1 MKATEIFQKFFA
13 ELSAV
18 ETSGVELA
26 QAKLD
31 NGTVL
36 EAESFEA
43 GQPIFIVSEEDRIA
57 VPVGEYK
64 MEDGRI
70 LVVVEEGVIGEI
82 KEAAAEAE
90 EEEAPEVEVEV
101 EAAAE
106 PTMEDKIKEVVMP
119 ILEEMRAE
127 MSAMKEEMGAYKKK
141 QEMSS
146 DMPAAMP
153 IRHNPEAAPAPARV
167 NLAQNAPESAIDRVL
182 ARLNK

>member
-18 ETSGVELA
+18 ETSEVELA

-57 VPVGEYK
+57 VPVGEYQ

-70 LVVVEEGVIGEI
+70 LVVAEEGVIGEI
-82 KEAAAEAE
+82 KEAAAEVE
-90 EEEAPEVEVEV
+90 EEPSVEIEV

-106 PTMEDKIKEVVMP
+106 PSIEEKVKELVMP
-119 ILEEMRAE
+119 LLEEMKAE
-127 MSAMKEEMGAYKKK
+127 LSAIKEEMGAYKKK

-146 DMPAAMP
+146 DMPAATP
-153 IRHNPEAAPAPARV
+153 IRHNPESSNEPAKV
-167 NLAQNAPESAIDRVL
+167 NFAQNAPVNAIDRVL

>member
-18 ETSGVELA
+18 ETSEVELA

-57 VPVGEYK
+57 VPVGEYV

-70 LVVVEEGVIGEI
+70 LVVAEEGVIGEI
-82 KEAAAEAE
+82 KEATAE
-90 EEEAPEVEVEV
+90 EEEAPSVEVEV
-101 EAAAE
+101 EAAVE
-106 PTMEDKIKEVVMP
+106 PTMEDKIKEMVMP
-119 ILEEMRAE
+119 LIEEMRAE
-127 MSAMKEEMGAYKKK
+127 MSAIKEEMAKKK

-167 NLAQNAPESAIDRVL
+167 NLAQNAAETSIDRVL

>member
-90 EEEAPEVEVEV
+90 EEAPEVEVEV

-127 MSAMKEEMGAYKKK
+127 MSAMKEEMAKKK

-146 DMPAAMP
+146 DMPAATP

-167 NLAQNAPESAIDRVL
+167 NLAQNAPESSIDRVL

>member
-18 ETSGVELA
+18 ETSEVELA

-57 VPVGEYK
+57 VPVGEYQ

-82 KEAAAEAE
+82 KEATAEV
-90 EEEAPEVEVEV
+90 EEAPSVEVEV
-101 EAAAE
+101 EAAVE
-106 PTMEDKIKEVVMP
+106 PTMEDKIKEMVMP
-119 ILEEMRAE
+119 LIEEMKAE
-127 MSAMKEEMGAYKKK
+127 LSAIKEEMAKKK

-167 NLAQNAPESAIDRVL
+167 NLAQNAPESALDRVL
-182 ARLNK
+182 ARINK

>member
-18 ETSGVELA
+18 ETSEVELA

-57 VPVGEYK
+57 VPVGEYQ

-70 LVVVEEGVIGEI
+70 LVVAEEGVIGEI
-82 KEAAAEAE
+82 KEAAAEV
-90 EEEAPEVEVEV
+90 EEEAPSVEVEV
-101 EAAAE
+101 EAAVE
-106 PTMEDKIKEVVMP
+106 PTMEEKIKEMVMP
-119 ILEEMRAE
+119 LIEEMRAE
-127 MSAMKEEMGAYKKK
+127 MSAIKEEMAKKK

-167 NLAQNAPESAIDRVL
+167 NLAQNAAETSIDRVL

>member
-18 ETSGVELA
+18 ETSEVELA
-26 QAKLD
+26 QVKLD

-57 VPVGEYK
+57 VPVGEYQ

-82 KEAAAEAE
+82 KEATAEV
-90 EEEAPEVEVEV
+90 EEEAPSVEVEV
-101 EAAAE
+101 EAAVE
-106 PTMEDKIKEVVMP
+106 PTMEDKIKEMVMP
-119 ILEEMRAE
+119 LIEEMKAE
-127 MSAMKEEMGAYKKK
+127 LSAIKEEMAKKK

-167 NLAQNAPESAIDRVL
+167 NLAQNAPESALDRVL
-182 ARLNK
+182 ARINK

>member
-18 ETSGVELA
+18 ETSEVELA

-57 VPVGEYK
+57 VPVGEYV

-70 LVVVEEGVIGEI
+70 LVVAEEGVIGEI
-82 KEAAAEAE
+82 KEAAVE
-90 EEEAPEVEVEV
+90 EEESPEVEVEV

-106 PTMEDKIKEVVMP
+106 PTMEEKIKAMVMP
-119 ILEEMRAE
+119 LIEEMKAE
-127 MSAMKEEMGAYKKK
+127 LAAVKEEMGAYKKK

-146 DMPAAMP
+146 DMPAATP
-153 IRHNPEAAPAPARV
+153 IRHSPESSNEPAKV
-167 NLAQNAPESAIDRVL
+167 NFAQNAPVNAIDRVL

>member
-18 ETSGVELA
+18 ETSEVELA

-57 VPVGEYK
+57 VPVGEYE

-70 LVVVEEGVIGEI
+70 LVVAEEGVIGEI
-82 KEAAAEAE
+82 KEATAEVE
-90 EEEAPEVEVEV
+90 EEPSVEIEV

-127 MSAMKEEMGAYKKK
+127 LSAMKEEMAKKK

-146 DMPAAMP
+146 DMPAATP

-167 NLAQNAPESAIDRVL
+167 NLAQNAPETAIDRVL

>member
-18 ETSGVELA
+18 ETSEVELA

-57 VPVGEYK
+57 VPVGEYE

-70 LVVVEEGVIGEI
+70 LVVAEEGVIGEI
-82 KEAAAEAE
+82 KEATAEVE
-90 EEEAPEVEVEV
+90 EEPSVEIEV
-101 EAAAE
+101 EAAVE
-106 PTMEDKIKEVVMP
+106 PTMEEKIKEVVMP

-127 MSAMKEEMGAYKKK
+127 LSAMKEEMAKKK

-146 DMPAAMP
+146 DMPAATP

-167 NLAQNAPESAIDRVL
+167 NLAQNSPETAIDRVL

>member
-18 ETSGVELA
+18 ETSEVELA

-57 VPVGEYK
+57 VPVGEYQ

-70 LVVVEEGVIGEI
+70 LVVAEEGVIGEI
-82 KEAAAEAE
+82 KEAAAEV
-90 EEEAPEVEVEV
+90 EEEAPSVEIEV
-101 EAAAE
+101 EAAIE
-106 PTMEDKIKEVVMP
+106 PTMEEKIKEMVMP
-119 ILEEMRAE
+119 LIEEMKAE
-127 MSAMKEEMGAYKKK
+127 LSAIKEEMAKKK

-167 NLAQNAPESAIDRVL
+167 NLAQNAPESALDRVL
-182 ARLNK
+182 ARINK

>member
-18 ETSGVELA
+18 ETSEVELA

-57 VPVGEYK
+57 VPVGEYV

-70 LVVVEEGVIGEI
+70 LVVAEEGVIGEI
-82 KEAAAEAE
+82 KEAAAEVE
-90 EEEAPEVEVEV
+90 EEPSVEIEV

-106 PTMEDKIKEVVMP
+106 PTMEEQIKAMVMP
-119 ILEEMRAE
+119 LIEEMKAE
-127 MSAMKEEMGAYKKK
+127 LSAIKEEMGAYKKK

-146 DMPAAMP
+146 DMPAATP
-153 IRHNPEAAPAPARV
+153 IRHNPESSNEPAKV
-167 NLAQNAPESAIDRVL
+167 NFAQNAPMSSIDRVL

>member
-18 ETSGVELA
+18 ETSEVELA

-57 VPVGEYK
+57 VPVGEYQ

-70 LVVVEEGVIGEI
+70 LVVAEEGVIGEI
-82 KEAAAEAE
+82 KEAAVE
-90 EEEAPEVEVEV
+90 EEEAPSVEIEV
-101 EAAAE
+101 EAAIE
-106 PTMEDKIKEVVMP
+106 PTMEEKIKEMVMP
-119 ILEEMRAE
+119 LIEEMRAE
-127 MSAMKEEMGAYKKK
+127 MSAIKEEMAKKK

-167 NLAQNAPESAIDRVL
+167 NLAQNAAETSIDRVL

>member
-18 ETSGVELA
+18 ETSEVELA

-57 VPVGEYK
+57 VPVGEYQ

-70 LVVVEEGVIGEI
+70 LVVAEEGVIGEI
-82 KEAAAEAE
+82 KEATAEV
-90 EEEAPEVEVEV
+90 EEEAPSVEIEV
-101 EAAAE
+101 EAAIE
-106 PTMEDKIKEVVMP
+106 PTMEEKIKEVVMP

-127 MSAMKEEMGAYKKK
+127 LSAIKEEMAKKK

-167 NLAQNAPESAIDRVL
+167 NLAQNAAETSIDRVL

>member
-18 ETSGVELA
+18 ETSEVELA

-57 VPVGEYK
+57 VPVGEYQ

-82 KEAAAEAE
+82 KEAAAEV
-90 EEEAPEVEVEV
+90 EEEAPSVEVEV
-101 EAAAE
+101 EAAVE
-106 PTMEDKIKEVVMP
+106 PTMEDKIKEMVMP
-119 ILEEMRAE
+119 LIEEMKAE
-127 MSAMKEEMGAYKKK
+127 LSAIKEEMAKKK

-167 NLAQNAPESAIDRVL
+167 NLAQNAPESSIDRVL

>member
-18 ETSGVELA
+18 ETSEVELA

-57 VPVGEYK
+57 VPVGEYE

-70 LVVVEEGVIGEI
+70 LVVAEEGVIGEI
-82 KEAAAEAE
+82 KEATAEV
-90 EEEAPEVEVEV
+90 EEEAPSVEIEV
-101 EAAAE
+101 EAAVE
-106 PTMEDKIKEVVMP
+106 PTMEEKIKEVVMP

-127 MSAMKEEMGAYKKK
+127 LYAMKEEMAKKK

-167 NLAQNAPESAIDRVL
+167 NLAQNAPETAIDRVL

>member
-18 ETSGVELA
+18 ETSEVELA

-57 VPVGEYK
+57 VPVGEYQ

-70 LVVVEEGVIGEI
+70 LVVAEEGVIGEI
-82 KEAAAEAE
+82 KEAAAEVE
-90 EEEAPEVEVEV
+90 EEEPSVEIEV
-101 EAAAE
+101 EAAVE
-106 PTMEDKIKEVVMP
+106 PTMEDKIKEMVMP
-119 ILEEMRAE
+119 LIEEMKAE
-127 MSAMKEEMGAYKKK
+127 LSAIKEEMAKKK

-167 NLAQNAPESAIDRVL
+167 NLAQNAPESALDRVL
-182 ARLNK
+182 ARINK

>member
-18 ETSGVELA
+18 ETTEVELA

-57 VPVGEYK
+57 VPVGEYE

-70 LVVVEEGVIGEI
+70 LVVAEEGVIGEI
-82 KEAAAEAE
+82 KEAAAEV
-90 EEEAPEVEVEV
+90 EEEAPSVEIEV
-101 EAAAE
+101 EAAVE

-119 ILEEMRAE
+119 ILDEMRAE
-127 MSAMKEEMGAYKKK
+127 MYAIKEEMGAYKKK

-146 DMPAAMP
+146 DMPAATP

-167 NLAQNAPESAIDRVL
+167 NLAQNAPETAIDRVL

>member
-18 ETSGVELA
+18 ETSEVELA

-57 VPVGEYK
+57 VPVGEYE

-70 LVVVEEGVIGEI
+70 LVVAEEGVIGEI
-82 KEAAAEAE
+82 KEATAEV
-90 EEEAPEVEVEV
+90 EEEAPSVEIEV
-101 EAAAE
+101 EAAVE
-106 PTMEDKIKEVVMP
+106 PTMEEKIKEVVMP

-127 MSAMKEEMGAYKKK
+127 LSAMKEEMAKKK

-167 NLAQNAPESAIDRVL
+167 NLAQNAPETAIDRVL

>member
-1 MKATEIFQKFFA
+1 MKATEIFQKLFA

-18 ETSGVELA
+18 ETSEVELA

-57 VPVGEYK
+57 VPVGEYQ

-82 KEAAAEAE
+82 KEAAAEV
-90 EEEAPEVEVEV
+90 EEEAPSVEVEV
-101 EAAAE
+101 EAAVE
-106 PTMEDKIKEVVMP
+106 PTMEDKIKEMVMP
-119 ILEEMRAE
+119 LIEEMKAE
-127 MSAMKEEMGAYKKK
+127 LSAIKEEMAKKK

-167 NLAQNAPESAIDRVL
+167 NLAQNAPESALDRVL
-182 ARLNK
+182 ARINK

>member
-18 ETSGVELA
+18 ETSEVELA

-57 VPVGEYK
+57 VPVGEYE

-70 LVVVEEGVIGEI
+70 LVVAEEGVIGEI
-82 KEAAAEAE
+82 KEATAEVE

-106 PTMEDKIKEVVMP
+106 PTMEEKIKEVVMP

-127 MSAMKEEMGAYKKK
+127 LSAMKEEMAKKK

-146 DMPAAMP
+146 DMPAATP

-167 NLAQNAPESAIDRVL
+167 NLAQNAPETAIDRVL

>member
-18 ETSGVELA
+18 ETSEVELA

-57 VPVGEYK
+57 VPVGEYV

-70 LVVVEEGVIGEI
+70 LVVAEEGVIGEI
-82 KEAAAEAE
+82 KEATAEVE
-90 EEEAPEVEVEV
+90 EEPSVEIEV
-101 EAAAE
+101 EAAVE
-106 PTMEDKIKEVVMP
+106 PTMEDKIKEMVMP
-119 ILEEMRAE
+119 LIEEMRAE
-127 MSAMKEEMGAYKKK
+127 MSAIKEEMAKKK

-146 DMPAAMP
+146 DMPAATP

-167 NLAQNAPESAIDRVL
+167 NLAQNAPETAIDRVL

>member
-18 ETSGVELA
+18 ETSEVELA

-57 VPVGEYK
+57 VPVGEYV

-70 LVVVEEGVIGEI
+70 LVVAEEGVIGEI
-82 KEAAAEAE
+82 KEAAAEV
-90 EEEAPEVEVEV
+90 EEEAPSVEVEV
-101 EAAAE
+101 EAAVE
-106 PTMEDKIKEVVMP
+106 PTMEDKIKEMVMP
-119 ILEEMRAE
+119 LIEEMKAE
-127 MSAMKEEMGAYKKK
+127 LSAIKEEMAKKK

-167 NLAQNAPESAIDRVL
+167 NLAQNAPESALDRVL
-182 ARLNK
+182 ARINK

>member
-18 ETSGVELA
+18 ETSEVELA

-57 VPVGEYK
+57 VPVGEYE

-70 LVVVEEGVIGEI
+70 LVVAEEGVIGEI
-82 KEAAAEAE
+82 KEATAEVE

-127 MSAMKEEMGAYKKK
+127 LSAMKEEMAKKK

-146 DMPAAMP
+146 DMPAATP

-167 NLAQNAPESAIDRVL
+167 NLAQNSPETAIDRVL

>member
-18 ETSGVELA
+18 ETSEVELA

-57 VPVGEYK
+57 VPVGEYQ

-70 LVVVEEGVIGEI
+70 LVVAEEGVIGEI
-82 KEAAAEAE
+82 KEAAAEVE
-90 EEEAPEVEVEV
+90 EEPEVEVEV

-106 PTMEDKIKEVVMP
+106 PTMEDKIKEMVMP
-119 ILEEMRAE
+119 LIEEMKAE
-127 MSAMKEEMGAYKKK
+127 LSAIKEEMAKKK

-167 NLAQNAPESAIDRVL
+167 NLAQNAPESALDRVL
-182 ARLNK
+182 ARINK

>member
-1 MKATEIFQKFFA
+1 MKASEIFTKFFA

-18 ETSGVELA
+18 EAEVKLA

-36 EAESFEA
+36 EAEAFEA

-57 VPVGEYK
+57 VPVGEYR
-64 MEDGRI
+64 MEDGRV
-70 LVVVEEGVIGEI
+70 LVVTEEGVIGEI
-82 KEAAAEAE
+82 KEAE
-90 EEEAPEVEVEV
+90 EETPEVEIEV

-106 PTMEDKIKEVVMP
+106 PSVEDKIKGLVMP
-119 ILEEMRAE
+119 LIEEMKAE
-127 MSAMKEEMGAYKKK
+127 LSAMKEEMGAYKKK

-146 DMPAAMP
+146 DVPAAAP
-153 IRHNPEAAPAPARV
+153 IKHNPEGSV
-167 NLAQNAPESAIDRVL
+167 KEVVSLSQNSPESALDRVL

>member
-57 VPVGEYK
+57 VPVGEYQ

-82 KEAAAEAE
+82 KEATAEV
-90 EEEAPEVEVEV
+90 EEEAPSVEVEV
-101 EAAAE
+101 EAAVE
-106 PTMEDKIKEVVMP
+106 PTMEDKIKEMVMP
-119 ILEEMRAE
+119 LIEEMKAE
-127 MSAMKEEMGAYKKK
+127 LSAIKEEMAKKK

-167 NLAQNAPESAIDRVL
+167 NLAQNAPESALDRVL
-182 ARLNK
+182 ARINK

>member
-18 ETSGVELA
+18 ESTEVELA

-31 NGTVL
+31 NGTIL

-57 VPVGEYK
+57 VPVGEYV

-70 LVVVEEGVIGEI
+70 LVVAEEGVIGEI
-82 KEAAAEAE
+82 KEATVE
-90 EEEAPEVEVEV
+90 EEESPEVEVEV

-106 PTMEDKIKEVVMP
+106 PTMEEKIKEMVMP
-119 ILEEMRAE
+119 LIEEMKAE
-127 MSAMKEEMGAYKKK
+127 LAAVKEEMGAYKKK

-146 DMPAAMP
+146 DMPAATP
-153 IRHNPEAAPAPARV
+153 IRHNPESSNEAAKV
-167 NLAQNAPESAIDRVL
+167 NFAQNAPVNAIDRVL

>member
-18 ETSGVELA
+18 ETSEVELA

-57 VPVGEYK
+57 VPVGEYE

-70 LVVVEEGVIGEI
+70 LVVAEEGVIGEI
-82 KEAAAEAE
+82 KEAAAEVE
-90 EEEAPEVEVEV
+90 EEPEVEVEV

-106 PTMEDKIKEVVMP
+106 PTMEDKIKEMVMP
-119 ILEEMRAE
+119 LIEEMKAE
-127 MSAMKEEMGAYKKK
+127 LSAIKEEMAKKK

-167 NLAQNAPESAIDRVL
+167 NLAQNAPESALDRVL
-182 ARLNK
+182 ARINK

>member
-18 ETSGVELA
+18 ETSEVELA

-57 VPVGEYK
+57 VPVGEYE

-70 LVVVEEGVIGEI
+70 LVVAEEGVIGEI
-82 KEAAAEAE
+82 KEATAEV
-90 EEEAPEVEVEV
+90 EEEAPSVEIEV
-101 EAAAE
+101 EAAVE
-106 PTMEDKIKEVVMP
+106 PTMEEKIKEVVMP

-127 MSAMKEEMGAYKKK
+127 LSAMKEEMAKKK

-146 DMPAAMP
+146 DMPAATP

-167 NLAQNAPESAIDRVL
+167 NLAQNSPETAIDRVL

>member
-18 ETSGVELA
+18 ETSEVELA

-57 VPVGEYK
+57 VPVGEYQ

-70 LVVVEEGVIGEI
+70 LVVAEEGVIGEI
-82 KEAAAEAE
+82 KEATAEV

-106 PTMEDKIKEVVMP
+106 PTMEEKIREVVMP

-127 MSAMKEEMGAYKKK
+127 MSAIKEEMGAYKKK

-153 IRHNPEAAPAPARV
+153 IRHNPEASPAPARV
-167 NLAQNAPESAIDRVL
+167 NLAQNAAETSIDRVL

>member
-26 QAKLD
+26 QANLD

-57 VPVGEYK
+57 VPVGEYQ

-70 LVVVEEGVIGEI
+70 LVVVEEGVIGMIPGETREI
-82 KEAAAEAE
+82 FMPADKAYGPYLKEKVFEFHKDRISE
-90 EEEAPEVEVEV
+90 GMTPEVGQQMQLYR
-101 EAAAE
+101 A
-106 PTMEDKIKEVVMP
+106 DGMP
-119 ILEEMRAE
+119 IAAKVVDKTETGYIMDANHALAGQSLIFDVTLEEIVAE
-127 MSAMKEEMGAYKKK
+127 DA
-141 QEMSS
+141 
-146 DMPAAMP
+146 
-153 IRHNPEAAPAPARV
+153 
-167 NLAQNAPESAIDRVL
+167 
-182 ARLNK
+182 

>member
-18 ETSGVELA
+18 ETSEVELA

-57 VPVGEYK
+57 VPVGEYE

-70 LVVVEEGVIGEI
+70 LVVAEEGVIGEI
-82 KEAAAEAE
+82 KEAAAEVE
-90 EEEAPEVEVEV
+90 EEEPSVEIEV
-101 EAAAE
+101 EAAVE
-106 PTMEDKIKEVVMP
+106 PTMEDKIKEMVMP
-119 ILEEMRAE
+119 LIEEMKAE
-127 MSAMKEEMGAYKKK
+127 LSAIKEEMAKKK

-167 NLAQNAPESAIDRVL
+167 NLAQNAPESALDRVL
-182 ARLNK
+182 ARINK

>member
-18 ETSGVELA
+18 ETSEVELA

-57 VPVGEYK
+57 VPVGEYV

-82 KEAAAEAE
+82 KEAAVE
-90 EEEAPEVEVEV
+90 EEESPEVEVEV

-106 PTMEDKIKEVVMP
+106 PTMEEKIKEVVMP
-119 ILEEMRAE
+119 ILEEMKAE
-127 MSAMKEEMGAYKKK
+127 LSAIKEEMGAYKKK

-146 DMPAAMP
+146 DMPAATP
-153 IRHNPEAAPAPARV
+153 IRHNPESSNEPAKV
-167 NLAQNAPESAIDRVL
+167 NFAQNAPVNAIDRVL

>member
-18 ETSGVELA
+18 ETSEVELA

-57 VPVGEYK
+57 VPVGEYQ

-82 KEAAAEAE
+82 KEATAEV
-90 EEEAPEVEVEV
+90 EEEAPSVEVEV

-106 PTMEDKIKEVVMP
+106 PSMEDKIKEMVMP
-119 ILEEMRAE
+119 LIEEMKAE
-127 MSAMKEEMGAYKKK
+127 LSAIKEEMAKKK

-167 NLAQNAPESAIDRVL
+167 NLAQNAPESALDRVL
-182 ARLNK
+182 ARINK

>member
-18 ETSGVELA
+18 ETSEVELA

-31 NGTVL
+31 NGTIL

-57 VPVGEYK
+57 VPVGEYE

-70 LVVVEEGVIGEI
+70 LVVAEEGVIGEI
-82 KEAAAEAE
+82 KEAAAEVE
-90 EEEAPEVEVEV
+90 EEPSVEIEV

-106 PTMEDKIKEVVMP
+106 PTMEEQIKAMVMP
-119 ILEEMRAE
+119 LIEEMKAE
-127 MSAMKEEMGAYKKK
+127 LAAVKEEMGAYKKK

-146 DMPAAMP
+146 DMPAATP
-153 IRHNPEAAPAPARV
+153 IRHNPESSNEPAKV
-167 NLAQNAPESAIDRVL
+167 NFAQNAPVNAIDRVL

>member
-1 MKATEIFQKFFA
+1 MKASEIFTKFFA

-18 ETSGVELA
+18 EEEVKLA

-36 EAESFEA
+36 EAEAFEA

-57 VPVGEYK
+57 VPVGEYL
-64 MEDGRI
+64 MEDGRV
-70 LVVVEEGVIGEI
+70 LVVTEEGIVGEI
-82 KEAAAEAE
+82 KEAE
-90 EEEAPEVEVEV
+90 EETPEVEIEV
-101 EAAAE
+101 EAAME
-106 PTMEDKIKEVVMP
+106 PSVEDKIKELVMP
-119 ILEEMRAE
+119 LIEEMKAE

-146 DMPAAMP
+146 DVPAASP
-153 IRHNPEAAPAPARV
+153 IKHNPEASVKEVV
-167 NLAQNAPESAIDRVL
+167 NLSQNAPESALDRVL

>member
-18 ETSGVELA
+18 ETSEVELA

-57 VPVGEYK
+57 VPVGEYV

-70 LVVVEEGVIGEI
+70 LVVAEEGVIGEI
-82 KEAAAEAE
+82 KEAAAEVE
-90 EEEAPEVEVEV
+90 EEPSVEIEV

-106 PTMEDKIKEVVMP
+106 PTMEEQIKAMVMP
-119 ILEEMRAE
+119 LIEEMKAE
-127 MSAMKEEMGAYKKK
+127 LAAVKEEMGAYKKK

-146 DMPAAMP
+146 DMPAATP
-153 IRHNPEAAPAPARV
+153 IRHNPESSNEPAKV
-167 NLAQNAPESAIDRVL
+167 NFAQNAPMSSIDRVL

>member
-18 ETSGVELA
+18 ETSEVELA

-57 VPVGEYK
+57 VPVGEYV
-64 MEDGRI
+64 MEDARI
-70 LVVVEEGVIGEI
+70 LVVAEEGVIGEI
-82 KEAAAEAE
+82 KEATAEA

-106 PTMEDKIKEVVMP
+106 PTMEEKIKEVVMP
-119 ILEEMRAE
+119 ILEELRAE
-127 MSAMKEEMGAYKKK
+127 LSAMKEEMAKKK

-167 NLAQNAPESAIDRVL
+167 NLAQNAPETAIDRVL

>member
-18 ETSGVELA
+18 ETSEVELA

-57 VPVGEYK
+57 VPVGEYQ

-82 KEAAAEAE
+82 KEAAAEV
-90 EEEAPEVEVEV
+90 EEEAPSVEVEV

-106 PTMEDKIKEVVMP
+106 PTMEDKIKEMVMP
-119 ILEEMRAE
+119 LIEEMKAE
-127 MSAMKEEMGAYKKK
+127 LSAIKEEMAKKK

-167 NLAQNAPESAIDRVL
+167 NLAQNAPESALDRVL
-182 ARLNK
+182 ARINK